1 MGRNTVLPREEDLD
15 TIMEITNTGM
25 TITGVSSIDRA
36 DISES
41 VYDSIFDRIV
51 SELSKA
57 PIMQHRCNNCGATV
71 ELDSDKH
78 IFICPYC
85 NSAYAIGTLHL
96 NG

>member
-1 MGRNTVLPREEDLD
+1 MAVDIVPPRKALD
-15 TIMEITNTGM
+15 TIMEITNAGM
-25 TITGVSSIDRA
+25 TNKSIDRA

-41 VYDSIFDRIV
+41 VFDSIFDRIV
-51 SELSKA
+51 SALSKS

-71 ELDSDKH
+71 DWDSEKH

-85 NSAYAIGTLHL
+85 NSAYAIGTVHL